1 MTSISQH
8 TNKPVIRLGLWTGAW
23 VISMAIATF
32 GSQFLW
38 ESQALT
44 YAAVIANL
52 GLGIGVILVNI
63 RYLKTLDEMM
73 QQVQLEAMGLSLGI
87 GVIAGLSYSLLDTTN
102 IIVSDAEISY
112 LVMLSSIVYIVSLII
127 NIRRYK

>member
-8 TNKPVIRLGLWTGAW
+8 SNKHVIRLGLWTGAW
-23 VISMAIATF
+23 VISMAIASF

-38 ESQALT
+38 ESRALT
-44 YAAVIANL
+44 YAAVITNL

-87 GVIAGLSYSLLDTTN
+87 GVIAGLSYALLDTTN
-102 IIVSDAEISY
+102 IIASDAEISH
-112 LVMLSSIVYIVSLII
+112 LVMLISIVYIVSLII